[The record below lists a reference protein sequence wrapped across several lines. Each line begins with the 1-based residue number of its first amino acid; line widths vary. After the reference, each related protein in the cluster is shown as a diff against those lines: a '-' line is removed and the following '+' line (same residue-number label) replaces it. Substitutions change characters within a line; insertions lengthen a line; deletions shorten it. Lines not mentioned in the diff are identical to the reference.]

1 MFATVAVRRTIR
13 VLLSNTIAR
22 APLPFLLP
30 AAMAA
35 ALRQPVIFMPHGG
48 GPCFQLPEG
57 TFGPPGTWTPM
68 RRYLESIQ
76 PRLPR
81 TPDAIVVCVPPLA
94 SARCGWRRWRGRLQ
108 GAHANLPNHTSL
120 TLLPFVHL
128 TRLSAHWEETSH
140 TVFTSPSPPLLFDYY
155 GFPPEAYQL
164 SWPAPGAPAVAERVQ
179 RLLSAAGL
187 PSTTDARRG
196 YDHGVFVPML
206 VAFPDASVPTT
217 QVSLL
222 SSLDP
227 AAHVA
232 LGKALAPLRDD
243 NILILGS
250 GFSFHNLG
258 SMRVTLLSGAN
269 PGGAAADKVRSA
281 SKAFDGWLVET
292 LCSQQLDP
300 AQREQRILAWATAPH
315 GACMCVDA
323 INLPSR

>member
-1 MFATVAVRRTIR
+1 
-13 VLLSNTIAR
+13 
-22 APLPFLLP
+22 
-30 AAMAA
+30 MAA
-35 ALRQPVIFMPHGG
+35 ALRQPIIFMPHGG

-57 TFGPPGTWTPM
+57 SFGPPGTWTPM
-68 RRYLESIQ
+68 RRYLETIQ

-81 TPDAIVVCVPPLA
+81 IPDAIVVCVPPT
-94 SARCGWRRWRGRLQ
+94 SARGGWRRWRGRQQ
-108 GAHANLPNHTSL
+108 GAHCGAPVALRNASPSL
-120 TLLPFVHL
+120 TPAPLAMPLTPLSGVHL
-128 TRLSAHWEETSH
+128 TRLSAHWEEKSH
-140 TVFTSPSPPLLFDYY
+140 TVLTSPSPPLLFDYY

-179 RLLSAAGL
+179 RLLSATGL
-187 PSTTDARRG
+187 PTTTDAHRG

-206 VAFPDASVPTT
+206 VAFPDASIPVT

-269 PGGAAADKVRSA
+269 PGGAAADKVRTA

-292 LCSQQLDP
+292 LCSPQLDP
-300 AQREQRILAWATAPH
+300 AQREQRILEWATAPH
-315 GACMCVDA
+315 GACMLGDA
-323 INLPSR
+323 TSLALR